1 MNLIDAHNRIIDY
14 LRISVT
20 DRCNFRCVYCMPE
33 SGTTVA
39 PKSELLTRDE
49 ILQIARVA
57 VSLGVR
63 KIRLTGGEPL
73 VRKDLSEIVDEL
85 GAISGISDLS
95 LTTNGFLLAPL
106 SQQLSDS
113 GLTRVNIS
121 LDTLRPER
129 FQQLARRGTFAAIWQ
144 GIQAALRA
152 ELHPVKL
159 NCVVMRGYN
168 ADEIADFAALTLQY
182 PLHIRFIELMPVNWS
197 QGDNTITPPPAPPQ
211 SGSAKIT
218 LYANT
223 ADTTFKRLDTKTGD
237 IGNQLDA
244 IQMHRAFVPMTEMQQ
259 QIEQKF
265 GTLQPTEITTNGP
278 ARNFRLADACG
289 TIGFI
294 SQITRDQCLN
304 CNRLRLTSDGF
315 LRPCLMADGE
325 IPLRDILRS
334 GGTDADIADA
344 FRLAVYHKPLEHRI
358 EDGFVPSGRNMNHLG
373 G

>member
-1 MNLIDAHNRIIDY
+1 MNLVDAHNRIIDY

-57 VSLGVR
+57 VSLGIR

-73 VRKDLSEIVDEL
+73 VRKDLGDIIAQL
-85 GAISGISDLS
+85 GAFTGITDLS
-95 LTTNGFLLAPL
+95 LTTNGFLLSPL
-106 SQQLSDS
+106 AQQFSDD

-129 FQQLARRGTFAAIWQ
+129 FQQLARRGTFATVWE
-144 GIQAALRA
+144 GVQAALRA

-182 PLHIRFIELMPVNWS
+182 PLHVRFIELMPVNWS
-197 QGDNTITPPPAPPQ
+197 QGDDTITKSPTP
-211 SGSAKIT
+211 SRDSTKIT

-223 ADTTFKRLDTKTGD
+223 ADPTFNRIDTKIGD
-237 IGNQLDA
+237 TGNQLDA
-244 IQMHRAFVPMTEMQQ
+244 IQMHRAFVPMAEMQQ
-259 QIEQKF
+259 QIEQRF
-265 GTLQPTEITTNGP
+265 GTLQPAKITTNGP
-278 ARNFRLADACG
+278 ARNFRLPDSCG

-294 SQITRDQCLN
+294 SQITRDQCLT

-334 GGTDADIADA
+334 GGTESDIADA

-358 EDGFVPSGRNMNHLG
+358 EDGFVPMGRNMNHLG